1 MARVVAIGLSVFVT
15 ADWYALDGKYTHVL
29 RVVAVSLRQHFLGW

>member
-29 RVVAVSLRQHFLGW
+29 WVVAVSVRQHLLGW